1 MDCYNKIIYI
11 LFKWKKISFE
21 IEVIWFF
28 YIDLLVI
35 KILFE
40 SIYIFFIFLH
50 SKNIFLFSKSTEF
63 RVINQEFS

>member
-1 MDCYNKIIYI
+1 MEVND
-11 LFKWKKISFE
+11 FE

-35 KILFE
+35 EISFE
-40 SIYIFFIFLH
+40 NIYIFFIFLH
-50 SKNIFLFSKSTEF
+50 GKNIFLFSKSTEF